1 MSLSFLYRSFLMFL
15 FVAVPTFANPLLPD
29 PLLPDPLSPDPFV
42 VLVLGDSL
50 TAGYGLEQDES
61 FPVQL
66 EVRLRSAGYDVNVIN
81 AGVSGDTT
89 AGGLAR
95 IEWALADQPDI
106 VIVALGA
113 NDALRGLDPTQSY
126 KNLDALLTRLST
138 AECRIILA
146 GMLAPRNL
154 GPEYSA
160 RFDQIYP
167 DLAQRFNLLF
177 YPFFLEGVAMDP
189 RLNQADGIHPNLTG
203 VRVIVA
209 GIQPLVITALDEV
222 RVSARVK

>member
-1 MSLSFLYRSFLMFL
+1 MFL
-15 FVAVPTFANPLLPD
+15 AVPAFANPVSSD
-29 PLLPDPLSPDPFV
+29 PIV

-50 TAGYGLEQDES
+50 TTGYGLEQDES

-66 EVRLRSAGYDVNVIN
+66 EERLRSAGYDVNVIN

-113 NDALRGLDPTQSY
+113 NDALRGLDPTQVY
-126 KNLDALLTRLST
+126 KNLNALLTQLST
-138 AECRIILA
+138 AGCRVILA

-154 GPEYSA
+154 GPEYYA

-167 DLAQRFNLLF
+167 DLAKRFNLLF
-177 YPFFLEGVAMDP
+177 YPFFLEGVATNP
-189 RLNQADGIHPNLTG
+189 RLNQTDGVHPNLAG

-209 GIQPLVITALDEV
+209 GIQPLVVIALDEIK
-222 RVSARVK
+222 VSARVK